1 MKRSLWFDYVSKLEL
16 MILEKTIIKDQLN
29 RPLRDL
35 RISVIDRCNFRC
47 QYCMPAEIFGPDFAF
62 LPKSELLSYEEI
74 ERLARLFVQLGVE
87 KIRLTGGEPLLR
99 KDLPLLVQ
107 KLSVIEGLS
116 DIGLTTN
123 GVLLPLHAQSLKD
136 AGLKR
141 VNVSLDSL
149 NDELF
154 GQINGRNTGT
164 KPVLDGI
171 EAARK
176 AGLGVKLNMVI
187 KKGLNDTEILP
198 MADFCKKEGIELRY
212 IEYMD
217 VGSTNGWRMDD
228 VVTKKEIYH
237 ILKEKYELV
246 PVDPNYFGEVAKRY
260 YYKDT
265 DVAVGFI
272 TSVSESFCSSCTRSR
287 LSANGQLFTCLFNGN
302 GHDIRDFM
310 RAGASDEDLIN
321 RITSIWN
328 GRNDRYS
335 DERTAETN
343 RNRKKIEMSYIG
355 G

>member
-1 MKRSLWFDYVSKLEL
+1 MTKHRV
-16 MILEKTIIKDQLN
+16 KDKLN

-47 QYCMPAEIFGPDFAF
+47 QYCMPAELFGPNFEF

-74 ERLARLFVQLGVE
+74 ERIANIFVGLGVE

-99 KDLPLLVQ
+99 KDLPLLVE
-107 KLSVIEGLS
+107 KIATIEGLK

-123 GVLLPLHAQSLKD
+123 GVLLPKYAHELKA
-136 AGLKR
+136 AGLHR

-154 GQINGRNTGT
+154 GQINGRNVGT

-171 EAARK
+171 HAARD
-176 AGLGVKLNMVI
+176 AGLGVKINMVV
-187 KKGLNDTEILP
+187 KKGLNDSEIIP
-198 MADFCKKEGIELRY
+198 MAQYCKDHGLQLRF

-217 VGSTNGWRMDD
+217 VGSTNGWKMDD

-237 ILKEKYELV
+237 ILKEQFSLQ
-246 PVDPNYFGEVAKRY
+246 PVDPDYYGEVAKRY
-260 YYKDT
+260 RYEDNQ
-265 DVAVGFI
+265 VEVGFI
-272 TSVSESFCSSCTRSR
+272 TSVSESFCSNCTRSR

-310 RAGASDEDLIN
+310 RTGVSDEELQA
-321 RITSIWN
+321 RIIEIWQ
-328 GRNDRYS
+328 GRGDRYS
-335 DERTAETN
+335 DERTAETVA
-343 RNRKKIEMSYIG
+343 NRKKIEMSYIG

>member
-1 MKRSLWFDYVSKLEL
+1 MKK
-16 MILEKTIIKDQLN
+16 ITDQLN

-47 QYCMPAEIFGPDFAF
+47 QYCMPAEVFGPDFAF
-62 LPKSELLSYEEI
+62 LPRNELLSYEEI
-74 ERLARLFVQLGVE
+74 ERLAHIFVGLGVE

-99 KDLPLLVQ
+99 KQLPLLVE
-107 KLSVIEGLS
+107 KLSKIEGLK

-123 GVLLPLHAQSLKD
+123 GVLLPKYAEELKS

-154 GQINGRNTGT
+154 GEINGRGVKTG
-164 KPVLDGI
+164 PVI
-171 EAARK
+171 EGVLAAQK
-176 AGLGVKLNMVI
+176 AGLGVKLNMVV
-187 KKGLNDTEILP
+187 KKGLNDQEIVP
-198 MADFCKKEGIELRY
+198 MAQFCKDNGLQLRF

-217 VGSTNGWRMDD
+217 VGSTNGWKMDD
-228 VVTKKEIYH
+228 VVTKKEIYERLNEH
-237 ILKEKYELV
+237 YLLE
-246 PVDPNYFGEVAKRY
+246 PVDPDYFGEVAKRY
-260 YYKDT
+260 RYEGSNVD
-265 DVAVGFI
+265 VGFI

-287 LSANGQLFTCLFNGN
+287 LSANGQIFTCLFNGN

-310 RAGASDEDLIN
+310 RSGVSDLEIEQ
-321 RITSIWN
+321 RITDIWN

-335 DERTAETN
+335 DERTEET
-343 RNRKKIEMSYIG
+343 RANRKKIEMSYIG

>member
-1 MKRSLWFDYVSKLEL
+1 MTKHRV
-16 MILEKTIIKDQLN
+16 KDKLN

-47 QYCMPAEIFGPDFAF
+47 QYCMPADLFGPDFAF

-74 ERLARLFVQLGVE
+74 ERVAHIFVGLGVE

-99 KDLPLLVQ
+99 KDLPLLVE
-107 KLSVIEGLS
+107 KIATIEGLK

-123 GVLLPLHAQSLKD
+123 GVLLPKYAHELKA
-136 AGLKR
+136 AGLHR

-154 GQINGRNTGT
+154 GQINGRNVGT
-164 KPVLDGI
+164 KPVLEGI
-171 EAARK
+171 HAAK
-176 AGLGVKLNMVI
+176 DAGLGVKINMVV
-187 KKGLNDTEILP
+187 KKGLNDSEIIP
-198 MADFCKKEGIELRY
+198 MAQYCKDHGLQLRF

-217 VGSTNGWRMDD
+217 VGSTNGWKMDD

-237 ILKEKYELV
+237 ILKEQFSLQ
-246 PVDPNYFGEVAKRY
+246 PVDPDYYGEVAKRY
-260 YYKDT
+260 RYEDNQ
-265 DVAVGFI
+265 VEVGFI

-310 RAGASDEDLIN
+310 RTGVSDEDLQA
-321 RITSIWN
+321 RIIEIWQ
-328 GRNDRYS
+328 GRSDRYS
-335 DERTAETN
+335 DERTAETVA
-343 RNRKKIEMSYIG
+343 NRKKIEMSYIG

>member
-1 MKRSLWFDYVSKLEL
+1 MEKL
-16 MILEKTIIKDQLN
+16 MIKDQLN

-62 LPKSELLSYEEI
+62 LPKNQLLTYEEI
-74 ERLARLFVQLGVE
+74 ERLAKLFVHLGVE

-107 KLSVIEGLS
+107 KLSVIDGLS

-123 GVLLPLHAQSLKD
+123 GVLLPQHAQNLKD

-171 EAARK
+171 LAARNV
-176 AGLGVKLNMVI
+176 GLGVKINMVV
-187 KKGLNDTEILP
+187 KKGLNDSEILP
-198 MADFCKKEGIELRY
+198 MAEFCKQEGIELRY
-212 IEYMD
+212 IEFMD

-228 VVTKKEIYH
+228 VVTKKEIFN
-237 ILKEKYELV
+237 ILNEQYELI

-265 DVAVGFI
+265 NVAVGFI

-287 LSANGQLFTCLFNGN
+287 LSANGQLFTCLFNGD
-302 GHDIRDFM
+302 GHDIRDYM
-310 RAGASDEDLIN
+310 RSGVSDEEIIN
-321 RITSIWN
+321 RITAIWN

>member
-1 MKRSLWFDYVSKLEL
+1 MKNN
-16 MILEKTIIKDQLN
+16 IIKDKLN

-47 QYCMPAEIFGPDFAF
+47 QYCMPAEVFGPDFAF
-62 LPKSELLSYEEI
+62 LPKSELLTYEEL
-74 ERLARLFVQLGVE
+74 ERISKIFVNLGVE

-99 KDLPLLVQ
+99 KDLPILVS
-107 KLSVIEGLS
+107 KLSNIKGLA

-123 GVLLPLHAQSLKD
+123 GVLLNSHAVALKE

-149 NDELF
+149 RDELF
-154 GQINGRNTGT
+154 GEINGRNIGT

-171 EAARK
+171 EAARQ
-176 AGLGVKLNMVI
+176 AGLGVKVNMVV
-187 KKGLNDTEILP
+187 KKGLNDSEILP
-198 MADFCKKEGIELRY
+198 MAEFCKKEGLQLRY

-228 VVTKKEIYH
+228 VVTKKQI
-237 ILKEKYELV
+237 YELLKDKFELEA
-246 PVDPNYFGEVAKRY
+246 VDPDYFGEVAKRY
-260 YYKDT
+260 RYKGT
-265 DVAVGFI
+265 DLDVGFI

-310 RAGASDEDLIN
+310 RSGVSDEEIIQ
-321 RITSIWN
+321 RITEIWN
-328 GRNDRYS
+328 GRDDRYS

>member
-1 MKRSLWFDYVSKLEL
+1 LK
-16 MILEKTIIKDQLN
+16 KTIIKDKLN

-62 LPKSELLSYEEI
+62 LPKSELLSYEEL
-74 ERLARLFVQLGVE
+74 ERLSKIFVGLGVE

-99 KDLPLLVQ
+99 KDLPILVS
-107 KLSVIEGLS
+107 KLSKIEGLD

-123 GVLLPLHAQSLKD
+123 GVLLPQHAKALKES
-136 AGLKR
+136 GLKR

-149 NDELF
+149 KDELF
-154 GQINGRNTGT
+154 GEINGRNIGT

-171 EAARK
+171 EAARN
-176 AGLGVKLNMVI
+176 AGLGVKVNMVV
-187 KKGLNDTEILP
+187 KKGLNDSEILP
-198 MADFCKKEGIELRY
+198 MAEYCKNEGLQLRY

-228 VVTKKEIYH
+228 VVTKKQIYE
-237 ILKEKYELV
+237 ILKDKYELES
-246 PVDPNYFGEVAKRY
+246 VDPDYFGEVAKRY
-260 YYKDT
+260 RYKDST
-265 DVAVGFI
+265 VDVGFI

-310 RAGASDEDLIN
+310 RSGVTDEEIIA
-321 RITSIWN
+321 RITEIWN
-328 GRNDRYS
+328 GRDDRYS
-335 DERTAETN
+335 DERTEETAG
-343 RNRKKIEMSYIG
+343 NRKKIEMSYIG